1 MEGLKSCDKPN
12 FMGELSRVLEKD
24 VYRSVFPIICLSF
37 FLYSFNL
44 SSLIYNESDISTTV
58 LYLRL

>member
-12 FMGELSRVLEKD
+12 CMGELSRVLEKD